1 MKEFKSKPL
10 IGLEDFSDDKYSIFR
25 LSQAEKG
32 KASFEKKAGFH
43 SMSKEERIKLNSR
56 AGKTR
61 GSIIGKANVESGH
74 LDNIRELAK
83 EACYIPVL
91 QCDKNTGEVI
101 KEWKGSK
108 VAAIELNIR
117 DTAINNNLKGL
128 SSSSGGFI
136 WKYKNNLEI

>member
-1 MKEFKSKPL
+1 M
-10 IGLEDFSDDKYSIFR
+10 
-25 LSQAEKG
+25 
-32 KASFEKKAGFH
+32 
-43 SMSKEERIKLNSR
+43 
-56 AGKTR
+56 
-61 GSIIGKANVESGH
+61 
-74 LDNIRELAK
+74 DNIRELAK

-91 QCDKNTGEVI
+91 QCDKKTGEVI

-136 WKYKNNLEI
+136 WKYKNN